1 MQISGYGALQS
12 FPLRTRTETSST
24 GSDFTNEIRDQVTL
38 SQAGSANVLST
49 SEKQYFNNSFGINVF
64 ASEKSPSASEAR
76 VVSNQAAS
84 VLDQQEINYF
94 QGTLGSGAR
103 STYTNAGQYG
113 QAAAR
118 IGGGLN
124 RSV

>member
-12 FPLRTRTETSST
+12 FPLRTRTVTPSK
-24 GSDFTNEIRDQVTL
+24 GSDFTSEIRDQVTL
-38 SQAGSANVLST
+38 SQAGSASVLST

-64 ASEKSPSASEAR
+64 ASEKNASASG

-103 STYTNAGQYG
+103 SSYTNAGQYG
-113 QAAAR
+113 QTAAR

-124 RSV
+124 RTV